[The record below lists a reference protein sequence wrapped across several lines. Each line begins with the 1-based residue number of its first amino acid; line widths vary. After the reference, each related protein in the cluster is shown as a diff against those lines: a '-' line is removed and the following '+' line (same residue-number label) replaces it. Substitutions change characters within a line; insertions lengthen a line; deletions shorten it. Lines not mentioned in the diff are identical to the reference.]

1 MLAIMQQQRESNNSK
16 QDRLLAT
23 TSRIEHKVDSLGT
36 NKRRVV
42 DDLSLATE
50 PVSNFVEEERFD
62 DILFQSKRKD
72 VLSLDKVK
80 AKCKTEATRTE
91 YVRINRD
98 FNNWFDKNYPSV
110 DTVEQ
115 EHIEEYVALYTK
127 EGKSTYI
134 VVSAL
139 KVQFEKILR
148 KGFNWS
154 GLAQGSEHKHEHKAW
169 DAEVIN
175 KWIDAAENVPVY

>member
-62 DILFQSKRKD
+62 DIFLQSKRKD

-110 DTVEQ
+110 DT
-115 EHIEEYVALYTK
+115 I
-127 EGKSTYI
+127 
-134 VVSAL
+134 
-139 KVQFEKILR
+139 
-148 KGFNWS
+148 
-154 GLAQGSEHKHEHKAW
+154 
-169 DAEVIN
+169 
-175 KWIDAAENVPVY
+175 